1 MFIDIMKYMYVQS
14 KTGTRNETLSDEN
27 STLPKKK
34 NTSHFSAYDKPLK

>member
-27 STLPKKK
+27 STLPKK
-34 NTSHFSAYDKPLK
+34 NTSHFSAYDIPLK